1 MSLSLASSALLLFV
15 VRAVN
20 PQQCPNSAEREGAAI
35 ELGQPYKLPAFW
47 EESVLLSQAS
57 LLGTSV

>member
-1 MSLSLASSALLLFV
+1 MSLFLASSALLLFV

-47 EESVLLSQAS
+47 EESLLLSQAS
-57 LLGTSV
+57 SLGASV